1 LKTLMANTM
10 ESKQNMR
17 EELRLIV
24 KGLKCHIAAGA
35 DSPEGLSHLYLKG
48 EDPSESAFDRSL
60 TLEEIR
66 GGLGDCQR
74 CSLHQ
79 ARNNLVFGEGN
90 PNAKL
95 VFVGEAPGA
104 DEDRQGR
111 PFVGRAGQLLTK
123 IISAMGLTREEVYI
137 CNILKCRPPENR
149 NPRPEEIQACE
160 AFLIEQIRVI
170 DPEVICALGTFAVR
184 TLLNTDAPI
193 SSLRGKFHSY
203 RGIKFMPTYHPAYL
217 LRNPRAKKQVWE
229 DVQMIMKELKV

>member
-1 LKTLMANTM
+1 MTKVNID
-10 ESKQNMR
+10 SKQDMR

-24 KGLKCHIAAGA
+24 KDLKDHITAGA
-35 DSPEGLSHLYLKG
+35 DSPGGLSHLYLKG
-48 EDPSESAFDRSL
+48 EDPSESAFDRSV

-66 GGLGDCQR
+66 GALGDCQR

-79 ARNNLVFGEGN
+79 TRNNLVFGEGN

-123 IISAMGLTREEVYI
+123 IINAMGLTREEVYI
-137 CNILKCRPPENR
+137 CNILKCRPPKNR

-160 AFLIEQIRVI
+160 SFLIEQIRAI
-170 DPEVICALGTFAVR
+170 DPEVICALGAFAVR

-203 RGIKFMPTYHPAYL
+203 RGINFMPTYHPAYL

-229 DVQMIMKELKV
+229 DVQMIMKVLKKSD